1 MPRPRLLG
9 ELVVLVHERLDGFG
23 LARVLEAFQRL
34 RVEDVDDAVV
44 LAVGGDGKSAPTPG
58 RRHAAGQHQHADG
71 VRAVVVEYSAAH
83 VVDAGDLVPLAAEE

>member
-58 RRHAAGQHQHADG
+58 RRHAAGKHADG